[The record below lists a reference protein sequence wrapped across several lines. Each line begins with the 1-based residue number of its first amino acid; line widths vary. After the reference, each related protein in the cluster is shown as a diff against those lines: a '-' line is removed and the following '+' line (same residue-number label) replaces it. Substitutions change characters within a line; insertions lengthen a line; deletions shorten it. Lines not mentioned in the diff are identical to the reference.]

1 MDIYQE
7 CKWSLGRVGNLC
19 KIWKKK
25 YGWLILSLI
34 LGNTYNLCTEAKWT
48 KFWCST
54 FINDTNH
61 HQGRRWGHCKN
72 SCPINEVIS
81 DQSWLIMIGVGSFIL
96 FFILILLTLY
106 CTGKLRCLDT
116 TNHYT
121 FTIRKCCINN
131 CFSVKDAKAR
141 KGLELE
147 WWK

>member
-1 MDIYQE
+1 MMGGQSGE
-7 CKWSLGRVGNLC
+7 CMQDS
-19 KIWKKK
+19 
-25 YGWLILSLI
+25 GWLILSLI
-34 LGNTYNLCTEAKWT
+34 PGNTYNLCTEAKWT

-54 FINDTNH
+54 FVNATNH
-61 HQGRRWGHCKN
+61 HQRRRWGHCKN
-72 SCPINEVIS
+72 SCPIDEDIS
-81 DQSWLIMIGVGSFIL
+81 DKSLLIMIGVGSFMICVA
-96 FFILILLTLY
+96 LILLMLY